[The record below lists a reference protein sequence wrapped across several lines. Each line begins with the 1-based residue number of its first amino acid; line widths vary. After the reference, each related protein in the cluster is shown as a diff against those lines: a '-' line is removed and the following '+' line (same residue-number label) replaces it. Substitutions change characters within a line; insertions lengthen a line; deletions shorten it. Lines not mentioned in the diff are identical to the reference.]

1 MGSILTDEQCWPT
14 YSEGCGQDCIAF
26 HPYRELDE
34 FMVCHNDTR
43 ARTQADENVVTWF
56 DDDTEV
62 QNLGPH
68 SGPVPTIPYGRLKS
82 ARDDGRNDIRPG
94 IHEGANPLWSK
105 NGETPN
111 PASAQPKPPE
121 EQSKAQK
128 EVKERTAAAAAAA
141 QQESAARQK
150 EAERIENESK
160 QAAGCQP

>member
-26 HPYRELDE
+26 HPYRELNE

-111 PASAQPKPPE
+111 PVSAQPKPPE

>member
-1 MGSILTDEQCWPT
+1 MFAALS
-14 YSEGCGQDCIAF
+14 A
-26 HPYRELDE
+26 
-34 FMVCHNDTR
+34 R
-43 ARTQADENVVTWF
+43 ARARQN
-56 DDDTEV
+56 DDANPAW
-62 QNLGPH
+62 Q
-68 SGPVPTIPYGRLKS
+68 SKAKSRKS

-121 EQSKAQK
+121 QQSKAQK

-141 QQESAARQK
+141 QEESAARQK